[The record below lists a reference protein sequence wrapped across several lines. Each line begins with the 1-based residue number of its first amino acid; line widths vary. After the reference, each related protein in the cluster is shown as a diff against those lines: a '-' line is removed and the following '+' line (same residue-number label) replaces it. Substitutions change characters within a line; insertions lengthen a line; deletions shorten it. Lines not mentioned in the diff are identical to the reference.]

1 MFRSYFALKDVLPAG
16 PDGEPVSAV
25 YGYASS
31 LLAVLA
37 DLQPTHLIA
46 AWDASE
52 MTFRKELDPTY
63 KANREPTPDDLRP
76 QFDRVRELLGAFS
89 IPLVEKG
96 GYEADDVL
104 GTLAAQAKKNG
115 VEDTIILTL
124 DNDIIQLVEPGVRV
138 YMYRPYQR
146 DYVMYDNEKVR
157 ERFGFDPLQMIDYKG
172 LVGDTSDN
180 IPGVKGIGDKG
191 AKSLISEY

>member
-1 MFRSYFALKDVLPAG
+1 MDKLESIQTPDTTNSSQSRLVIIDSHGLMFRSYFALKDVLPSG
-16 PDGEPVSAV
+16 PGGEPVSAV

-37 DLQPTHLIA
+37 DLQPTHVIA

-52 MTFRKELDPTY
+52 MTFRKEIDPTY

-89 IPLVEKG
+89 IPVVEKG

-104 GTLAAQAKKNG
+104 GTLAKQAKKEG
-115 VEDTIILTL
+115 VQDTIILTL

-146 DYVMYDNEKVR
+146 DYVMYDNQKVR
-157 ERFGFDPLQMIDYKG
+157 DRFGFDPLQMIDY
-172 LVGDTSDN
+172 
-180 IPGVKGIGDKG
+180 
-191 AKSLISEY
+191 